1 MKELLLFGSLLHL
14 TEMHL
19 LYRFALSLRDG
30 LKCFNPIAIQLLD
43 SIFHSQ
49 LLMLHLARQRVNLLQ
64 TVSMN

>member
-14 TEMHL
+14 SEMHL
-19 LYRFALSLRDG
+19 LYRFALSLRYG
-30 LKCFNPIAIQLLD
+30 LKCFNPVAIQLLD

-49 LLMLHLARQRVNLLQ
+49 LLMLHLARQRVDLLQ